1 MASAAV
7 QRVIDLASELS
18 DEERR
23 QVVDAIEPQESVA
36 ELAEL
41 WRVEI
46 ERRAERVRSGTSQGK
61 PAAEVF
67 ARLEAKLK
75 QRGIVYV
82 QKTHGQHSP
91 ARPKATK
98 KLGGGAR

>member
-1 MASAAV
+1 MKLDTVWNAAHALNMASAAV

-18 DEERR
+18 EEERR

-41 WRVEI
+41 WRAEI
-46 ERRAERVRSGTSQGK
+46 ERRAERVRSGASQGK

-75 QRGIVYV
+75 QR
-82 QKTHGQHSP
+82 
-91 ARPKATK
+91 
-98 KLGGGAR
+98 